1 MGSSGF
7 LRLYLKYIRISYFE
21 IQYHQF
27 LRGKNVLSM
36 ILSSVPN
43 YWLPKSGIR
52 NQESRISLYGG
63 FSPCVPKTVPRN
75 GISEV
80 RQYGGF

>member
-1 MGSSGF
+1 MKSM
-7 LRLYLKYIRISYFE
+7 
-21 IQYHQF
+21 
-27 LRGKNVLSM
+27 LS
-36 ILSSVPN
+36 ITLSSIPN

-52 NQESRISLYGG
+52 NQESRTSLYGG
-63 FSPCVPKTVPRN
+63 FSPCIPKSVPRN